1 MQPLLYLIVDPMCS
15 WCWGFRSAW
24 QSFVREIPSS
34 VTIKFLMGGLAPDS
48 DEPMDT
54 KTKTYIQSAWR
65 SVADRTGAKFNHQF
79 WDVCQPRR
87 STYPACRAVITAGL
101 QLTGSRERYYEALQR
116 AYFLDAR
123 NPSDYE
129 TLIALAKEIGLDPVQ
144 FQEDLGS
151 SVVQQTFREELNQV
165 RSLGVS
171 GFPTV
176 IWHQQDKTDGNRLE
190 VLSTGYTDAD
200 TLRERWRVLTN
211 KLMR

>member
-1 MQPLLYLIVDPMCS
+1 
-15 WCWGFRSAW
+15 
-24 QSFVREIPSS
+24 
-34 VTIKFLMGGLAPDS
+34 MGGLAPDS

-54 KTKTYIQSAWR
+54 NTKAYIQNAWR

-79 WDVCQPRR
+79 WTVCQPRR
-87 STYPACRAVITAGL
+87 STYPACRAVIAAGL
-101 QLTGSRERYYEALQR
+101 QLTGSRERYYEAIQR

-129 TLIALAKEIGLDPVQ
+129 TLIALAKEIGLDPEQ
-144 FQEDLGS
+144 FKEDLDS

-176 IWHQQDKTDGNRLE
+176 IRHQQYATNGNRLS
-190 VLSTGYTDAD
+190 LLCTGYTDAD
-200 TLRERWRVLTN
+200 TLCDRWHVLTD
-211 KLMR
+211 KLMRRCQ

>member
-1 MQPLLYLIVDPMCS
+1 
-15 WCWGFRSAW
+15 
-24 QSFVREIPSS
+24 
-34 VTIKFLMGGLAPDS
+34 MGGLAPDS

-54 KTKTYIQSAWR
+54 KTQAYVQSAWR

-79 WDVCQPRR
+79 WVVCQPRR

-101 QLTGSRERYYEALQR
+101 QLNGSRERYYEALQR

-123 NPSDYE
+123 NPSDYD
-129 TLIALAKEIGLDPVQ
+129 TLIDLAGEIGLDRVQ
-144 FQEDLGS
+144 FQEDLDS
-151 SVVQQTFREELNQV
+151 STVQQAFREELDQV
-165 RSLGVS
+165 RSFGVS

-176 IWHQQDKTDGNRLE
+176 IWHQQDATDGNCLE

-200 TLRERWRVLTN
+200 TLRERWQVLTD

>member
-1 MQPLLYLIVDPMCS
+1 M
-15 WCWGFRSAW
+15 
-24 QSFVREIPSS
+24 
-34 VTIKFLMGGLAPDS
+34 TIKFLMGGLAPDS

-65 SVADRTGAKFNHQF
+65 S
-79 WDVCQPRR
+79 
-87 STYPACRAVITAGL
+87 
-101 QLTGSRERYYEALQR
+101 RERYYEALQR

-123 NPSDYE
+123 NPSDPE
-129 TLIALAKEIGLDPVQ
+129 TLIALAKEIGLDAVQ

-176 IWHQQDKTDGNRLE
+176 IWHRQDKTDGNRLE

-200 TLRERWRVLTN
+200 TLRERWHVLTN

>member
-1 MQPLLYLIVDPMCS
+1 
-15 WCWGFRSAW
+15 
-24 QSFVREIPSS
+24 
-34 VTIKFLMGGLAPDS
+34 MGGLAPDS

-79 WDVCQPRR
+79 WAVCQPRR

-123 NPSDYE
+123 NPSDPE
-129 TLIALAKEIGLDPVQ
+129 TLIALAKEIGLDAVQ

-176 IWHQQDKTDGNRLE
+176 IWHRQDKTDGNRLE

-200 TLRERWRVLTN
+200 TLRERWHVLTN

>member
-1 MQPLLYLIVDPMCS
+1 
-15 WCWGFRSAW
+15 
-24 QSFVREIPSS
+24 
-34 VTIKFLMGGLAPDS
+34 MGGLAPDS
-48 DEPMDT
+48 DDPMDT
-54 KTKTYIQSAWR
+54 KPKTYIQSTWR
-65 SVADRTGAKFNHQF
+65 SVANRTGAKFNHQF
-79 WDVCQPRR
+79 WSVCQPRR

-101 QLTGSRERYYEALQR
+101 QLNGSRERYYGALQQ

-129 TLIALAKEIGLDPVQ
+129 TLISLAEEIGLDPEQ
-144 FQEDLGS
+144 FKEDLDS

-176 IWHQQDKTDGNRLE
+176 IWYQQDATDRNRLE

-200 TLRERWRVLTN
+200 SLRDRWQILTD
-211 KLMR
+211 KIIL

>member
-1 MQPLLYLIVDPMCS
+1 MQPLLYLVVDPMCS

-24 QSFVREIPSS
+24 QSFVSEIPSS

-54 KTKTYIQSAWR
+54 NTKTYVQSAWR
-65 SVADRTGAKFNHQF
+65 SVADRTGATFNHQF
-79 WDVCQPRR
+79 WVVCQPRR

-101 QLTGSRERYYEALQR
+101 QLNGSREQYYEALQR
-116 AYFLDAR
+116 AYFLEAR

-129 TLIALAKEIGLDPVQ
+129 TLIALANESGLDPVQ
-144 FQEDLGS
+144 FQKDLDS

-176 IWHQQDKTDGNRLE
+176 IWHQQDATDGNCLE

-200 TLRERWRVLTN
+200 TLRERWQVLTE
-211 KLMR
+211 

>member
-1 MQPLLYLIVDPMCS
+1 
-15 WCWGFRSAW
+15 
-24 QSFVREIPSS
+24 
-34 VTIKFLMGGLAPDS
+34 MGGLAPDS

-54 KTKTYIQSAWR
+54 KTKTYVQSAWR
-65 SVADRTGAKFNHQF
+65 SVAQQTGAKFNHQF
-79 WDVCQPRR
+79 WAVCQPRR

-101 QLTGSRERYYEALQR
+101 QLSGSRERYYEALQR

-129 TLIALAKEIGLDPVQ
+129 TLISLAKEIGLDPVQ
-144 FQEDLGS
+144 FQKDLNS
-151 SVVQQTFREELNQV
+151 SIVKQAFRDELNQV

-176 IWHQQDKTDGNRLE
+176 IWHQKDAKNRTRLE

-200 TLRERWRVLTN
+200 SLYDRWQILTD

>member
-1 MQPLLYLIVDPMCS
+1 
-15 WCWGFRSAW
+15 
-24 QSFVREIPSS
+24 
-34 VTIKFLMGGLAPDS
+34 MGGLAPDS

-176 IWHQQDKTDGNRLE
+176 IWHQQDTTDGNRLE
-190 VLSTGYTDAD
+190 VLSTGYTDAG

-211 KLMR
+211 KLMD

>member
-79 WDVCQPRR
+79 WAVCQPRR

-129 TLIALAKEIGLDPVQ
+129 TLIALAKEIGLDPEQ
-144 FQEDLGS
+144 FQEDLGTS
-151 SVVQQTFREELNQV
+151 LVQQTFREELNQV

-176 IWHQQDKTDGNRLE
+176 IWHQQGTTDGNRLE
-190 VLSTGYTDAD
+190 VLSTGYTDAG